1 MKQLSIFGLFLFCT
15 AMAIAPAIA
24 EQSPVPTPAA
34 NTAPAPVTS
43 AVIAANTF
51 PHEGFA
57 DEAEKLLPAVVNIS
71 TTQIIKDEKGAK
83 ELPDFP
89 QFPPGSPFE
98 DFFKDF
104 MEKHKGQMGPGG
116 GIPKQRKSTSLGS
129 GYIIAPEGLV
139 VTNNH
144 VIEDADE
151 ITVILHDDTNLKAEV
166 VGRDKKTDVALL
178 RVKSKNPLPYVTFGD
193 SDKMR
198 IGDWILVIG
207 NPFGLGG
214 TVTTGIISARARDI
228 NSGPYDDYIQTDAPI
243 NRGNSGG
250 PMFNMKGEVIGMN
263 TAIFS
268 PSGGSV
274 GIGFAIPSTLV
285 KNVVDQLKGG
295 GKIRRGWLGVRIQ
308 NVTEEIAKS
317 LSLDK
322 PRGALVSS
330 LTADSPAAKGGVK
343 AGDVIIA
350 FDDKPVTEM
359 RRLPRIVAEAKINQ
373 KVPMIVWRDGK
384 EVILNVMVGELKEDE
399 KADGDDE
406 KPQEEKAPKLGKV
419 LTIPEF
425 DIKVSNIT
433 PEARKAFELDD
444 KTKGI
449 VITEIGDNSP
459 LEDKGIKAGDVITEA
474 GQKEMKDAGDILPLA
489 KDAASGKK
497 PLLMLINRQG
507 DLRFVAVNT
516 VDPSVKKQ
524 KPAAKNKPKED
535 EKNSEDSE

>member
-1 MKQLSIFGLFLFCT
+1 MKHVSLFGLVLLLSVSICT
-15 AMAIAPAIA
+15 TSFA
-24 EQSPVPTPAA
+24 ETPTPA
-34 NTAPAPVTS
+34 PAATS
-43 AVIAANTF
+43 PLTSPSF

-57 DEAEKLLPAVVNIS
+57 DEAERLLPAVVNIS
-71 TTQIIKDEKGAK
+71 TTQIIKDDKGVK

-89 QFPPGSPFE
+89 QFQPGSPFE

-104 MEKHKGQMGPGG
+104 MEKHKGMQGA
-116 GIPKQRKSTSLGS
+116 IPKQRKSTSLGS
-129 GYIIAPEGLV
+129 GYIISADGLV

-178 RVKSKNPLPYVTFGD
+178 RVKSKTPLPFVTFGD

-214 TVTTGIISARARDI
+214 TVTTGIISARACDI

-285 KNVVDQLKGG
+285 KNVVEQLKGG

-317 LSLDK
+317 LNLNK

-330 LTADSPAAKGGVK
+330 LTPDSPAAKGGVK

-359 RRLPRIVAEAKINQ
+359 RRLPRIVAEAKINE

-384 EVILNVMVGELKEDE
+384 EVMLSVMVGELKEDE
-399 KADGDDE
+399 KADGEDE
-406 KPQEEKAPKLGKV
+406 KQDEEKAPKLSKSI
-419 LTIPEF
+419 TIPEF
-425 DIKVSNIT
+425 DIKVGNLT
-433 PEARKAFELDD
+433 PEARKAFEIDD

-449 VITEIGDNSP
+449 IITEMGDNSP
-459 LEDKGIKAGDVITEA
+459 LEDKGIKPGDVIAEA
-474 GQKEMKDAGDILPLA
+474 GQKEMKDAKDLVDLA
-489 KDAASGKK
+489 KASATDKK
-497 PLLMLINRQG
+497 PLLLLLNRAG
-507 DLRFVAVNT
+507 DLRFVAVNAI
-516 VDPSVKKQ
+516 DPSMKKDKSKKKDDKSSDDAQ
-524 KPAAKNKPKED
+524 
-535 EKNSEDSE
+535 

>member
-1 MKQLSIFGLFLFCT
+1 MKYGLLVSLALLLCVSVMAT
-15 AMAIAPAIA
+15 AHAELPPPAHTGLDG
-24 EQSPVPTPAA
+24 TPAA
-34 NTAPAPVTS
+34 NGA
-43 AVIAANTF
+43 F
-51 PHEGFA
+51 PQAGFA

-71 TTQIIKDEKGAK
+71 TTQTIKDEKGAK

-89 QFPPGSPFE
+89 QFAPGSPFE

-104 MEKHKGQMGPGG
+104 MEKHKGMGG

-129 GYIIAPEGLV
+129 GYIVSPDGLI

-151 ITVILHDDTNLKAEV
+151 ITVILHDDTNLKAEL
-166 VGRDKKTDVALL
+166 VGVDKKTDIAVL
-178 RVKSKNPLPYVTFGD
+178 RIKNKSPLPYVVFGD

-198 IGDWILVIG
+198 IGDWIMVIG

-263 TAIFS
+263 TAIYS

-285 KNVVDQLKGG
+285 KNVVEQLKGG

-317 LSLDK
+317 LNLDK

-330 LTADSPAAKGGVK
+330 LTPESPAGKGGVK
-343 AGDVIIA
+343 AGDVILK
-350 FDDKPVTEM
+350 FDNKPVTDM
-359 RRLPRIVAEAKINQ
+359 RRLPRIVAEAKINE

-384 EVILNVMVGELKEDE
+384 EVDLSVMVGELKEDE
-399 KADGDDE
+399 KADGE
-406 KPQEEKAPKLGKV
+406 EAKPDEEKAPKLGKTLSV
-419 LTIPEF
+419 PEF
-425 DIKVSNIT
+425 DIKVSALSA
-433 PEARKAFELDD
+433 EARKAFEIDE
-444 KTKGI
+444 KTKGL
-449 VITEIGDNSP
+449 VITDMGDNSP
-459 LEDKGIKAGDVITEA
+459 LVDKGIRSGDVIVEA
-474 GQKEMKDAGDILPLA
+474 GQKEMKDLKEFADLA
-489 KDAASGKK
+489 KAAASSKK
-497 PLLMLINRQG
+497 PLLLLVNRQG
-507 DLRFVAVNT
+507 DLRFVAVNA
-516 VDPSVKKQ
+516 VDPSTIKD
-524 KPAAKNKPKED
+524 KPKAKKED
-535 EKNSEDSE
+535 KQSLPESEE

>member
-1 MKQLSIFGLFLFCT
+1 MKHTRLASLVLLLCAALYSQAFAQTS
-15 AMAIAPAIA
+15 PA
-24 EQSPVPTPAA
+24 PTPPA
-34 NTAPAPVTS
+34 TPAPQTAAVAS
-43 AVIAANTF
+43 ANVF

-71 TTQIIKDEKGAK
+71 TTQIIKEEKGAK

-89 QFPPGSPFE
+89 QFQPGSPFE

-104 MEKHKGQMGPGG
+104 MEKHKGLNGPG

-129 GYIIAPEGLV
+129 GYIIAADGLV

-166 VGRDKKTDVALL
+166 VGRDKKTDIALL
-178 RVKSKNPLPYVTFGD
+178 RVKSKTPLPYVSFGD

-285 KNVVDQLKGG
+285 KNVVEQLKGG

-317 LSLDK
+317 LNLNK

-330 LTADSPAAKGGVK
+330 LSADSPAAKGGVK

-350 FDDKPVTEM
+350 FDDKPVNEM
-359 RRLPRIVAEAKINQ
+359 RRLPRIVAEAKINE

-384 EVILNVMVGELKEDE
+384 EVMLSVMVGELKEDE
-399 KADGDDE
+399 TADGEEE
-406 KPQEEKAPKLGKV
+406 KIDEEKAPKLAKS
-419 LTIPEF
+419 LPIPEF
-425 DIKVSNIT
+425 DIKVAVLT
-433 PEARKAFELDD
+433 PEARKAFDIDE

-449 VITEIGDNSP
+449 VITDLGENSP
-459 LEDKGIKAGDVITEA
+459 LEDKGIKPGDVIAEA
-474 GQKEMKDAGDILPLA
+474 GQKEMKDPKDLAALA
-489 KDAASGKK
+489 KDAATSKK
-497 PLLMLINRQG
+497 PLLLLISRQG

-516 VDPSVKKQ
+516 IEPGTH
-524 KPAAKNKPKED
+524 KPKKD
-535 EKNSEDSE
+535 DKPKASE

>member
-1 MKQLSIFGLFLFCT
+1 MKQVSILGLAFLFCASLFT
-15 AMAIAPAIA
+15 SAFA
-24 EQSPVPTPAA
+24 ETPP
-34 NTAPAPVTS
+34 TAPTS
-43 AVIAANTF
+43 APSF

-57 DEAEKLLPAVVNIS
+57 DEAERLLPAVVNIS
-71 TTQIIKDEKGAK
+71 TTQIIKDDKGVK

-89 QFPPGSPFE
+89 QFQPGSPFE

-104 MEKHKGQMGPGG
+104 MEKHKGAPGL
-116 GIPKQRKSTSLGS
+116 PKQRKSTSLGS
-129 GYIIAPEGLV
+129 GYIITADGLV

-178 RVKSKNPLPYVTFGD
+178 RVKSKTPLPFVTFGD

-285 KNVVDQLKGG
+285 KNVVEQLKGG

-317 LSLDK
+317 LNLDK
-322 PRGALVSS
+322 ARGALVSS
-330 LTADSPAAKGGVK
+330 LTTDSPAGKGGVK

-350 FDDKPVTEM
+350 FDNKPVNEM
-359 RRLPRIVAEAKINQ
+359 RRLPRIVAEAAINQ
-373 KVPMIVWRDGK
+373 KVPMVVWRDGK
-384 EVILNVMVGELKEDE
+384 EVTLSVMVGELKEDE
-399 KADGDDE
+399 KADGQDE
-406 KPQEEKAPKLGKV
+406 KQEDEKAPKVAKSIS
-419 LTIPEF
+419 IPEF
-425 DIKVSNIT
+425 DMKVGNLT
-433 PEARKAFELDD
+433 AEARKAFEIDE

-449 VITEIGDNSP
+449 IITELGDNSP
-459 LEDKGIKAGDVITEA
+459 LIDKGIKPGDLIVEA
-474 GQKEMKDAGDILPLA
+474 GQKEMKDAKDLVELA
-489 KDAASGKK
+489 KNAATDKK
-497 PLLMLINRQG
+497 PLLLLLNRAG

-516 VDPSVKKQ
+516 IDPSAKKD
-524 KPAAKNKPKED
+524 KPKKD
-535 EKNSEDSE
+535 DAPQ

>member
-1 MKQLSIFGLFLFCT
+1 MKNGYLLSLALLLSALLSLPLHAEAPPPANAGLGN
-15 AMAIAPAIA
+15 
-24 EQSPVPTPAA
+24 TPAA
-34 NTAPAPVTS
+34 NGA
-43 AVIAANTF
+43 F
-51 PHEGFA
+51 PNAGFA

-71 TTQIIKDEKGAK
+71 TTQIIKDEKGGK

-104 MEKHKGQMGPGG
+104 MEKHKGMNGG
-116 GIPKQRKSTSLGS
+116 AGIPKQRKSTSLGS
-129 GYIIAPEGLV
+129 GYIIAPDGLI

-151 ITVILHDDTNLKAEV
+151 ITIILHDDTNLKAEV
-166 VGRDKKTDVALL
+166 VGRDKKTDIALL
-178 RVKSKNPLPYVTFGD
+178 RVKYKSPLPYVTFGD

-198 IGDWILVIG
+198 IGDWIMVIG

-263 TAIFS
+263 TAIYS

-285 KNVVDQLKGG
+285 KNVVEQLKGG

-308 NVTEEIAKS
+308 MVTEEIAKS
-317 LSLDK
+317 LNLDR

-330 LTADSPAAKGGVK
+330 LTPDSPAGKGGVK
-343 AGDVIIA
+343 PGDVIIA

-384 EVILNVMVGELKEDE
+384 EVVLSVMVGELKEDE
-399 KADGDDE
+399 KADGEEQKSDE
-406 KPQEEKAPKLGKV
+406 SKAPKLAKSLMV
-419 LTIPEF
+419 PEF
-425 DIKVSNIT
+425 DIKVSGLSA
-433 PEARKAFELDD
+433 EARKAFEVDE

-449 VITEIGDNSP
+449 VITDMGDDSP
-459 LEDKGIKAGDVITEA
+459 LEDKGIRPGDVIVEA
-474 GQKEMKDAGDILPLA
+474 GQKEMKDVKDLADLA
-489 KDAASGKK
+489 KEAASSKK
-497 PLLMLINRQG
+497 PLLLLINRQG

-516 VDPSVKKQ
+516 IDPSM
-524 KPAAKNKPKED
+524 AKPKAKKED
-535 EKNSEDSE
+535 KPQDQGE